1 MYDIDKVMKLLLK
14 SKQMFISVVY
24 LKEIYGYANYLLKK
38 RPFLK
43 KEYLIIGEGRKSQF
57 GKEKQ
62 EDAKNLKLCDSLF
75 LLF

>member
-43 KEYLIIGEGRKSQF
+43 KEYLRKP
-57 GKEKQ
+57 ER
-62 EDAKNLKLCDSLF
+62 L
-75 LLF
+75 